1 MYVMVIGGARSGRLS
16 GQDGTL
22 MRGSYAATF
31 ASMAMTEMPI
41 HSEGLEVVASVQI
54 TYALASR

>member
-1 MYVMVIGGARSGRLS
+1 
-16 GQDGTL
+16 

-31 ASMAMTEMPI
+31 ASMAMAEMPI

-54 TYALASR
+54 MYALASR

>member
-1 MYVMVIGGARSGRLS
+1 MVIGGARSGRLS